1 MNKKKILIYDDEQG
15 RTEDFKLKLEKGL
28 NDAGQ
33 LERFN
38 VKSLGHDKFQDA
50 IKALELRRIK
60 FRQKEI
66 DLENIS
72 KDDAKNID
80 DASIFVIDY
89 DLLRTEKEEKKEEE
103 NEKEEEEEF
112 FTRSLTGEIVA
123 YLVRCF
129 SKCKL
134 IIGLNQYGNNPFDLT
149 LRGDLDSFADLNL
162 GEDQLDNS
170 NLWTGEWEDSEQ
182 KFRPWSWPNLCDLL
196 CDFDKRVKDVQGNLN
211 TSISEFLGF
220 DRELFELLPREIV
233 QFIWK
238 DKEKE
243 HFQTTFR
250 EFITESGNGLK
261 SKDARELKCCTNDHV
276 LARVGAA
283 RISKWLE
290 QLVLPEQDILVDA
303 PHLISRYPSLI
314 AGDKEKKE
322 KIETWNKTAR
332 LAGHEDLGLDTNL
345 IECYRFGRDDKAHW
359 ISRPV
364 WFWDKL
370 RECEN
375 IKEVTEPWVTVLP
388 NWVFCENASRFYNY
402 EDCREFLADTVSPFT
417 QRFIKYF
424 DEDEVDYRPRAR
436 FSL

>member
-1 MNKKKILIYDDEQG
+1 MSTEKATILIYDDEPE
-15 RTEDFKLKLEKGL
+15 RARDFEDKLEKGL
-28 NDAGQ
+28 DKADQSDNFD
-33 LERFN
+33 
-38 VKSLGHDKFQDA
+38 VVSLDTGEFQSA
-50 IKALELRRIK
+50 IKTLEQRRID
-60 FRQKEI
+60 FRNGEI
-66 DLENIS
+66 DLENIP
-72 KDDAKNID
+72 KDDEEEID
-80 DASIFVIDY
+80 NASIFFIDY
-89 DLLRTEKEEKKEEE
+89 DLLDSREGEKKEEE
-103 NEKEEEEEF
+103 EL
-112 FTRSLTGEIVA
+112 FTGSLTGEIVA

-129 SKCKL
+129 SKCQL
-134 IIGLNQYGNNPFDLT
+134 IVGLNQYGNNPFDLT

-162 GEDQLDNS
+162 GDQQLDNP
-170 NLWTGEWEDSEQ
+170 NLWKSDWEDSEQ

-196 CDFDKRVKDVQGNLN
+196 RDFDERVKDVQGNLGA
-211 TSISEFLGF
+211 SISEFLDFGE
-220 DRELFELLPREIV
+220 ELFELLPREIV

-250 EFITESGNGLK
+250 EFITKSENGLRP
-261 SKDARELKCCTNDHV
+261 KDAIGIKDLDDDTNNYV

-303 PHLISRYPSLI
+303 PHLVSRYPSLI
-314 AGDKEKKE
+314 TCDKKD
-322 KIETWNKTAR
+322 IETWNKTAR

-370 RECEN
+370 RECEE
-375 IKEVTEPWVTVLP
+375 IQEVTEPWLTATP
-388 NWVFCENASRFYNY
+388 DWVFCENASRFYNY
-402 EDCREFLADTVSPFT
+402 EECREFLADTTSPFT
-417 QRFIKYF
+417 QRFVKYC

-436 FSL
+436 FSM